1 MIQPKTHEIAKEML
15 SEWRRY
21 RNGAKE
27 YRAIVFADGATP
39 TDQERR
45 RWTECSYAKHA
56 MSFLI
61 QKLFGLY
68 TDEEKEQKLAEL
80 LD

>member
-1 MIQPKTHEIAKEML
+1 
-15 SEWRRY
+15 
-21 RNGAKE
+21 
-27 YRAIVFADGATP
+27 VFADDATP
-39 TDQERR
+39 TAQDRR
-45 RWTECSYAKHA
+45 RWTECSYAEHA

-68 TDEEKEQKLAEL
+68 TDEQKEQKLAEL